1 MAEGGLLDGGFMS
14 GLESLSPSISS
25 SAGGNDKVTSNIT
38 NKGDFIV
45 GGSSSK
51 NTIYLAVI
59 GLVALFVYFKWGKK
73 HG

>member
-45 GGSSSK
+45 GGSNSRTVVYLGLFALIAYFLYLKKGSK
-51 NTIYLAVI
+51 
-59 GLVALFVYFKWGKK
+59 K
-73 HG
+73 